1 MLLPKRKNKKYFY
14 RALTFSTLLPLE
26 KIINFV
32 KTSGIEFGP
41 KNPQTK
47 ISYLARLGLFED
59 LTSKTTKNTNF
70 KRNSQTSQYLPYS
83 IVERVVQIESLHA
96 NGLSYRKILKI
107 YQSLQTNKLLINS
120 NGAGFGKSY
129 KSYKLNSQK
138 HPQPSITLPKYLIPT
153 TEIIEMASKLNIDLG
168 TSNPEERMRYLIKL
182 GILPQTIKKM
192 SQRYGKI
199 VGHLPAP
206 SVERLIYVSRLHLR
220 GLSYP
225 KIAEK
230 IRRIE
235 KRHNQSDA
243 NFQNNGFSLLE
254 YQLNKKLHDHQK
266 KIEKIVKDK
275 LDQYLDGYKKQL
287 LTILSQKTAHN

>member
-32 KTSGIEFGP
+32 KTSGIEFDP
-41 KNPQTK
+41 KNPKTK
-47 ISYLARLGLFED
+47 IFYIVKLGLLDDFIN
-59 LTSKTTKNTNF
+59 KTTKNTNLN
-70 KRNSQTSQYLPYS
+70 KNSQSSLLLPYS
-83 IVERVVQIESLHA
+83 AVDRIVQIENLHSM
-96 NGLSYRKILKI
+96 GLSYRKIVKI
-107 YQSLQTNKLLINS
+107 YKKLKTSSLLITSKEGNS
-120 NGAGFGKSY
+120 GISY
-129 KSYKLNSQK
+129 NLSRKKPHQ
-138 HPQPSITLPKYLIPT
+138 QISILPKHLIPT
-153 TEIIEMASKLNIDLG
+153 AEIIEMASKLNIDLG